1 MDQEGENRLAR
12 SVMLQGTSSNVGK
25 SVLATALCRI
35 FYQDGLAVVPFK
47 SQNMALNSYV
57 TKDGKEMGRAQVV
70 QAEAAGLEPQV
81 AMNPVLLKPTGQS
94 SSQVILMGKAVG
106 NLNART
112 YHLDYA
118 PKALS
123 TIQACL
129 DQFHRD
135 YDVIVIEGAGSPA
148 EVNLKARDIANM
160 RVAKMA
166 DAPVLLVAD
175 IDRGGALAS
184 VVGTLALLDPDEQER
199 VQGIIINKFRGDITL
214 LQPAID
220 FLEEYTKKPVLGV
233 VPYFQGLHIQAED
246 SVALEKA
253 STQVSQ
259 AEQLDIVVI
268 RLPRIS
274 NFTDFDALTLE
285 EGTHLRY
292 VTEAEQ
298 FGTPDLV
305 ILPGTKNTIEDAFWL
320 QQSGLVAKI
329 KDHVEQGK
337 MLWGICGGY
346 QLLGQEI
353 VDPYAVEST
362 QQQAPGLGLFPMTT
376 QMEAEKITY
385 QVRAT
390 LCGQGPFLGPLQ
402 GLSVEGYEIHMGRS
416 YFTEKEQPFGQL
428 LQRGEKN
435 VELLDGVVSEDG
447 LIIGTYIHGI
457 FDNDSLRHQLINFLR
472 RKKGWGPLNFAHAL
486 SSKER
491 QEEDYNRLAAIVRE
505 SLDMERLYSIVGIE
519 RHKKES

>member
-1 MDQEGENRLAR
+1 
-12 SVMLQGTSSNVGK
+12 MLQGTSSNVGK
-25 SVLATALCRI
+25 SVLATAFCRI

-47 SQNMALNSYV
+47 SQNMALNSFI
-57 TKDGKEMGRAQVV
+57 TKTGGEMGRAQVV
-70 QAEAAGLEPQV
+70 QAEAAGLEPDV

-112 YHLDYA
+112 YHMEYA
-118 PKALS
+118 TKALS
-123 TIQACL
+123 TIQTCL

-166 DAPVLLVAD
+166 KAPVLLVAD

-184 VVGTLALLDPDEQER
+184 VVGTLALLDPDEQEL

-233 VPYFQGLHIQAED
+233 IPYFQGLHIQAED

-253 STQVSQ
+253 VSRPMDDKK
-259 AEQLDIVVI
+259 LDIAVI

-285 EGTHLRY
+285 QAAQIRY
-292 VTEAEQ
+292 ITSPDQ
-298 FGTPDLV
+298 FGEPDMV
-305 ILPGTKNTIEDAFWL
+305 ILPGTKNTIEDAIWL
-320 QQSGLVAKI
+320 QESGLIEKI
-329 KDHVEQGK
+329 KKHAEQGK

-346 QLLGQEI
+346 QLLGREI
-353 VDPYAVEST
+353 VDPQAVESN
-362 QQQAPGLGLFPMTT
+362 QKRAEGLGFFNMVT
-376 QMEAEKITY
+376 QMEAEKVTQ
-385 QVRAT
+385 QVHGK
-390 LCGQGPFLGPLQ
+390 LCGTGPFLGPLQ
-402 GLSVEGYEIHMGRS
+402 GMTIEGYEIHMGRS
-416 YFTEKEQPFGQL
+416 HVAGPYKPFCQLQKESSEEAL
-428 LQRGEKN
+428 SI
-435 VELLDGVVSEDG
+435 DGIVGEDG
-447 LIIGTYIHGI
+447 LIIGTYLHGI
-457 FDNDSLRHQLINFLR
+457 YDNDALRQALLNFLR
-472 RKKGWGPLNFAHAL
+472 RKKGWEPLNFAHSL
-486 SSKER
+486 SVKAK
-491 QEEDYNRLAAIVRE
+491 QEEDYNRLAEIVRE
-505 SLDMERLYSIVGIE
+505 SIDMKKLYEIVGLQDL
-519 RHKKES
+519 S